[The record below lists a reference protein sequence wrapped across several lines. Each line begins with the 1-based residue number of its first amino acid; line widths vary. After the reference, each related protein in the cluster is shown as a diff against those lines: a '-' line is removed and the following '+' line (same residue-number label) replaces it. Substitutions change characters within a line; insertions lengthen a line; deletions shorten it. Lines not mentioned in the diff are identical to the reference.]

1 MITNILHNPI
11 KYPSVCQ
18 ILKSKSVLSTGGPQ
32 VHHKDLTSVE
42 GNLCGMTRP
51 PCIGPARMCVY
62 IGPRRRLDYQECIS
76 YCVHLAPS
84 YHLLVPSLRLHLSVI
99 DDGSYFR
106 KARDPK
112 LLRLA
117 SSPSTLPCLPANKR
131 TPFFPALQIHS
142 HSSSSRFSN
151 FSGFLFSVP

>member
-1 MITNILHNPI
+1 MHGSTLPSGEASLHCAQAGEGHRDPYISFFMHFIDHNRI

-18 ILKSKSVLSTGGPQ
+18 ILKSKSVSSTGGPQ

-84 YHLLVPSLRLHLSVI
+84 YHL
-99 DDGSYFR
+99 
-106 KARDPK
+106 RD
-112 LLRLA
+112 
-117 SSPSTLPCLPANKR
+117 
-131 TPFFPALQIHS
+131 FFACWVADEMDFFVAL
-142 HSSSSRFSN
+142 
-151 FSGFLFSVP
+151 